1 MKHERREKHGQARC
15 LEKEIENKK
24 KCVIQDEKENI
35 TRKKIETI
43 KDTPCTSRGGAR
55 SNDQEM
61 YYLHEFTYAE
71 IVHPHKMHVVS

>member
-1 MKHERREKHGQARC
+1 M
-15 LEKEIENKK
+15 
-24 KCVIQDEKENI
+24 IQDEKENI